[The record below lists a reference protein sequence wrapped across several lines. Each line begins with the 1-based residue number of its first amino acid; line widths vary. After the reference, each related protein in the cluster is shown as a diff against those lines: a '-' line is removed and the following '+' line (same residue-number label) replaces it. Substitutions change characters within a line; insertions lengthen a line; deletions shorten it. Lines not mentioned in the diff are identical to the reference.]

1 VNGLK
6 SLRVIDHSSGI
17 AGPYCGKLFADA
29 GADVIKLEASSG
41 DPLRSWSAAG
51 ADLDG
56 EDGGLF
62 RYLNASKRSVLGT
75 LDGGPAPRA
84 DGDVEALIASAD
96 LLIEDLSSDAYD
108 RRALRERHPGLV
120 ILSITPFGL
129 TGPMAGHPA
138 TDFTI
143 QAESGSIGARGRPG
157 CEPYQAGGGVAA
169 WTGGCFAAVAALAAT
184 RRARETGDGEH
195 IDFSLHEVTAL
206 VTNCYIDLMW
216 GILGRPPVVGS
227 LPNIETPSIEPTR
240 DGFVGFTTYSAQQM
254 SDFLLMIERGDLRE
268 SGEFDQFAQRLG
280 RLEEWEEIVH
290 AYTRAHTTDEII
302 ELAQMLR
309 IPVAPI
315 CDGQSV
321 LEQEHLKVRG
331 SFIEDP
337 SGGFQRP
344 LPPYRIDG
352 EALPLPRPAP
362 TLGEHQGRVES
373 RTPERPPPGGKR
385 RLPLEGMRIIDATT
399 WWAGPIA
406 TQTLA
411 MLGAEVI
418 HLESIQNMDGGRVVG
433 VTFSAQHE
441 DWWECSFIFLSA
453 NSNKRGMTLDLAN
466 PKGMAI
472 FESLIESADALVEN
486 FSPRVMDGF
495 GISWERIRALNPRC
509 HYVRM
514 PAFGLDGPWREHVGF
529 AATMEQMAG
538 LSWLTGH
545 VDDQPR
551 VQRGPCDPVAGMH
564 AAFALLV
571 AMFERDESG
580 RGHFVECSM
589 LEAALNITAEQ
600 VIEYTEHGHL
610 MRRQGNRSPEAAP
623 QGLYACSGHHVS
635 ENPQWLALSVVSEV
649 QWLALVDWLGR
660 PDWAR
665 RIAGDLLSRRRNQD
679 KVDAELERVFE
690 GRERDVSVAELVAA
704 GVPAARVVD
713 PRALAGHSQMI
724 ARGFLEEVEH
734 PIVGRQATMSA
745 PFRFESVDRWLHR
758 AAPVLGQ
765 HNAEI
770 LRELGY
776 SEDEIAEL
784 RTEKVIGEWPEG
796 L

>member
-1 VNGLK
+1 MNGLK

-17 AGPYCGKLFADA
+17 AGPYCAKLFADA
-29 GADVIKLEASSG
+29 GADVIKLEAPGG
-41 DPLRSWSAAG
+41 DPLRRTSVAG
-51 ADLDG
+51 VDLGG

-62 RYLNASKRSVLGT
+62 RYLNASKRSVVGS
-75 LDGGPAPRA
+75 LDDRGVA
-84 DGDVEALIASAD
+84 GDDVGALIANAD
-96 LLIEDLSSDAYD
+96 LLIEDLPPDAYD
-108 RRALRERHPGLV
+108 RPALRNEHPGLV

-129 TGPMAGHPA
+129 TGPMAGRPA

-143 QAESGSIGARGRPG
+143 QAESGSIGVRGRPG
-157 CEPYQAGGGVAA
+157 CEPYQAGGGIAA
-169 WTGGCFAAVAALAAT
+169 WTGGCFAAVSALAAV
-184 RRARETGDGEH
+184 RGAQATGRGEH

-206 VTNCYIDLMW
+206 VTNCYLDLMW

-227 LPNIETPSIEPTR
+227 LPNLETPSIERTR

-254 SDFLLMIERGDLRE
+254 SDFLLMIERPDLRE
-268 SGEFDQFAQRLG
+268 SGEFDQFVQRLG
-280 RLEEWEEIVH
+280 RLDEWEEIVH
-290 AYTRAHTTDEII
+290 AYTLAHSTDEII

-315 CDGQSV
+315 CNGQTV
-321 LEQEHLKVRG
+321 LEQEQLKVRG
-331 SFIEDP
+331 VFVEDP

-344 LPPYRIDG
+344 IPPYRIDG
-352 EALPLPRPAP
+352 EAPAP
-362 TLGEHQGRVES
+362 PRRAPALGEHQGQVES
-373 RTPERPPPGGKR
+373 RTSQRPPPSEKR

-406 TQTLA
+406 TQMLG

-418 HLESIQNMDGGRVVG
+418 HVESVQNMDGGRVVG
-433 VTFSAQHE
+433 GTFSAQHE
-441 DWWECSFIFLSA
+441 NWWECSFIFLSA
-453 NSNKRGMTLDLAN
+453 NSNKRGITLDLSS

-472 FESLIESADALVEN
+472 FDSLIAGADALVEN

-495 GISWERIRALNPRC
+495 GVSWEKIHALNSRC

-545 VDDQPR
+545 ADDQPR
-551 VQRGPCDPVAGMH
+551 IQRGPCDPLAGMH

-571 AMFERDESG
+571 AMFERDDSG

-589 LEAALNITAEQ
+589 LEAALNVTAEQ
-600 VIEYTEHGHL
+600 VIEYSAYGHL
-610 MRRQGNRSPEAAP
+610 MQRQGNRSPEAAP

-635 ENPQWLALSVVSEV
+635 ENPRWLALSIVSNE
-649 QWLALVDWLGR
+649 QWDALLEWLGR
-660 PDWAR
+660 PDWVK
-665 RIAGDLLSRRRNQD
+665 RIGVDLASRRDRQNEID
-679 KVDAELERVFE
+679 ERLRSIFA
-690 GRERDVSVAELVAA
+690 ERDRDVCVAELIAV
-704 GVPAARVVD
+704 GIPAAPVVD
-713 PRALAGHSQMI
+713 PRTLAQHPQLV

-734 PIVGRQATMSA
+734 PVVGRQSTMSA
-745 PFRFESVDRWLHR
+745 PFRYESVDRWLGG
-758 AAPVLGQ
+758 AAPMLGQ

-770 LRELGY
+770 LHELGY
-776 SEDEIAEL
+776 ADDEIEKLVA
-784 RTEKVIGEWPEG
+784 EKVIGDRPEG
-796 L
+796 I